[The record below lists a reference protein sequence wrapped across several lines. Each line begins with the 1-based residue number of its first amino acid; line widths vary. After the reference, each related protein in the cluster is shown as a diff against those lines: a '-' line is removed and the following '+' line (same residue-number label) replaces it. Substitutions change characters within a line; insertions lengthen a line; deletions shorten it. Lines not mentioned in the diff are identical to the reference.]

1 MAMPSTRPILAV
13 TAVDLRELLKVGHH
27 EGRCCNIF
35 RASQGPDSGAALH
48 GAAAAY
54 EWLTSLGSSVGC
66 VPLAAATALSRC
78 RADAGWAAFR
88 GTPPPLPLPLL
99 PWA

>member
-13 TAVDLRELLKVGHH
+13 TAVDLRVLLKGGPP
-27 EGRCCNIF
+27 EGACCNLSRTF
-35 RASQGPDSGAALH
+35 LGPDSGATLH